1 MSFVTVAVTGGPA
14 GGKTTG
20 MKELPKLFGDQ
31 VLVMP
36 EVASILLDGGYPN
49 PGRDVVHSPE
59 WVEGF
64 QNAVVPVQLN
74 MEEEYRRMAL
84 QRATRVLVCDRGL
97 LDPAAYLGR
106 GVEAYLEMFG
116 FSLEDLHKRYDLV
129 VHLESVAVKRP
140 DLYAKV
146 KHTNNRFESA
156 EEAAAVDLAIQAA
169 WNGHPNRVVVSSAS
183 IQEVKNNLCNL
194 VGQFLREEIERKY
207 LLQRM
212 PNIALGEGI
221 PVTQGY
227 MPTEVE
233 MRARRMGDQGY
244 ITIKGDASHG
254 GSQRPECE
262 RQFDIWAIEAAL
274 KSAKSV
280 VEKTRWIIPHG
291 QYRLEL
297 DQYHGPL
304 EGLVTVECEFL
315 TQEAMDAF
323 ALPDWAIEARAWDVT
338 DDPRYK
344 NIRLAEHGLPV

>member
-20 MKELPKLFGDQ
+20 MKELPKQFGDQ

-84 QRATRVLVCDRGL
+84 QRIARVLVCDRGL
-97 LDPAAYLGR
+97 LDPAAYLGK
-106 GVEAYLEMFG
+106 GVEAYLKMFG
-116 FSLEDLHKRYDLV
+116 FTLEDLHKRYDLV
-129 VHLESVAVKRP
+129 IHLESVAVKRP

-156 EEAAAVDLAIQAA
+156 EEAAAVDLAIQKVWA
-169 WNGHPNRVVVSSAS
+169 WHPNRVVVSSET
-183 IQEVKNNLCNL
+183 IEEVKRKLCDF

-207 LLQRM
+207 LLPQM
-212 PNIALGEGI
+212 PNIPLGEGA
-221 PVTQGY
+221 PVRQGY
-227 MPTEVE
+227 MPTDVE
-233 MRARRMGDQGY
+233 MRARLMGDKGY
-244 ITIKGDASHG
+244 LTIKANATHG
-254 GSQRPECE
+254 GSRRPESE
-262 RQFDIWAIEAAL
+262 RQFDLWAIEAAM
-274 KSAKSV
+274 KSARHTV
-280 VEKTRWIIPHG
+280 NKTRWIIPYG
-291 QYRLEL
+291 EYRLEL

-315 TQEAMDAF
+315 TEEAMNAF
-323 ALPDWAIEARAWDVT
+323 KLPDWAIEVGAVDVT
-338 DDPRYK
+338 DDSRYK
-344 NIRLAEHGLPV
+344 NIRLAEHGLPT